1 MQLHPIERLDKRGLQ
16 HFGLLSGT
24 IVAVLFGV
32 ILPLI
37 TGHGWPHW
45 PWIVAGV
52 LWLWAGLVPSTLNPV
67 YQVWM
72 RIGLVLG
79 WINTRLILGLIF
91 YLMVTPIGVVMW
103 LCKRDPM
110 VRKLD
115 DGAKTYR
122 IQSQLTERDRMEK
135 PY

>member
-1 MQLHPIERLDKRGLQ
+1 MQLHAIERLDKKGLR

-37 TGHGWPHW
+37 TGHGWPRW

-52 LWLWAGLVPSTLNPV
+52 LWLWAGIVPNTLNPV

-72 RIGLVLG
+72 RIGVVLG

-91 YLMVTPIGVVMW
+91 YLMVTPIGVVMQ

-110 VRKLD
+110 MRKLD